1 MGRFETEI
9 TLQRPIEEVFDFFL
23 RPANLLLVS
32 PPELQLHLVDA
43 PELLQFGSRIIL
55 QSRRMGMPQRLVSQ
69 ITALETNARIV
80 DEQREGP
87 LRKWAQSQQ
96 FEGVPEG
103 TRVTFRIDYEPPG
116 GMLGFIVTAAAI
128 DKELRWLFGYR
139 IAKLQEILGNHKL

>member
-32 PPELQLHLVDA
+32 PPELQLHLVEA